1 MNIGA
6 ERELNR
12 TLAFLHGASL
22 VMLDGLGV
30 GDAPL
35 LFFFWYMGRGV
46 VPVPVFFELASL
58 FFFCFF
64 LLDRSRGVNE
74 LGSPPRARV
83 CV

>member
-30 GDAPL
+30 GNAPL
-35 LFFFWYMGRGV
+35 LFFFWYRGRG
-46 VPVPVFFELASL
+46 VPVFFELASL
-58 FFFCFF
+58 FFFDFF
-64 LLDRSRGVNE
+64 FWIE
-74 LGSPPRARV
+74 LQA
-83 CV
+83 